1 MPSDETATNPIEP
14 RRRRISAESF
24 RTGRNIAQQNFQTNL
39 NNRIFNSIQDI
50 EIKTL
55 NNERKITSIKN
66 ILGYQKSEL
75 KENLAAVSPQAV
87 MLRNLDAIL
96 ETIRADA
103 KLEKKDDEY
112 DRRKAENTKRRLQEN
127 KLEKRYEGLRKTTEK
142 ILAPVRGIIG
152 RIVQAFLAILA
163 GKFIVKLIDFVGDPK
178 NQKKINSVIRFFSD
192 NGPKLL
198 TAYLMFGTRFGRAIG
213 KLSALIIRSSL
224 RIGAAT
230 LLLLKKFGLRGA
242 GGLARNLLGPKGRA
256 VGTALQ
262 VAGTAATFLG
272 IQNLIGGAFGGG
284 EDQDQEVQGLYGG
297 GIFTSDGLV
306 DGPYGYDKVNAR
318 LTDGEFVMSAPAVA
332 AIGPSVLERIN
343 AKYGGDNTP
352 RMVSGKLFAN
362 EGGLV
367 NNDIR
372 NFAPGLERL
381 TAARTGQAGL
391 GYYMGQI
398 MPAQTGMSRTDGR
411 SETKLITS
419 SGSIERRLPTRAELS
434 AAQKMRGF
442 LKPGQMS
449 GSKAHYRFPE
459 TGVADIGLSY
469 ISRGDGFYSSD
480 SFSQRE
486 MYSYVGQEDIDAN
499 KKQLMSMFPQG
510 TTLKNIL
517 NYNVAG
523 MSPLDV
529 HRAFVSS
536 DAYKATEAKK
546 AEADRMYNE
555 DLTAIGV
562 DISKPYMD
570 AAGVIKQDGK
580 VFANTGIFGF
590 NKPKVMTPQPPAAG
604 QAKVIVVND
613 SAPQSQEVPTPSS
626 PNITIPSIPL
636 PGMNRSKA
644 VTLQVGV

>member
-1 MPSDETATNPIEP
+1 MLSDETTSNPIEP

-24 RTGRNIAQQNFQTNL
+24 RTGRNIARETYQNS
-39 NNRIFNSIQDI
+39 FNSNVLTNIANVEQRVAF
-50 EIKTL
+50 
-55 NNERKITSIKN
+55 NERKISIVSN
-66 ILGYQKSEL
+66 ILRYQKSNL
-75 KENLAAVSPQAV
+75 KENLKSVSPQAI

-96 ETIRADA
+96 DELRAEA
-103 KLEKKDDEY
+103 KLEKDQKDDE
-112 DRRKAENTKRRLQEN
+112 RKKAENERRRLRES
-127 KLEKRYEGLRKTTEK
+127 KLEKRYDGLQKTTQK
-142 ILAPVRGIIG
+142 ILAPVKGILD
-152 RIVQAFLAILA
+152 RIFQALIAIVA
-163 GKFIVKLIDFVGDPK
+163 GKFLVKLISFVTDPRNK
-178 NQKKINSVIRFFSD
+178 EKIASTIRFLSD

-198 TAYLMFGTRFGRAIG
+198 AAYLLFGTRFGRSVGRLSGFLIKGAI
-213 KLSALIIRSSL
+213 

-230 LLLLKKFGLRGA
+230 ALLLRKLGLKSA
-242 GGLARNLLGPKGRA
+242 GGLARGLLGRRGA
-256 VGTALQ
+256 AIGTGIQAATAAAGFIALQ
-262 VAGTAATFLG
+262 NFLSG
-272 IQNLIGGAFGGG
+272 GGG
-284 EDQDQEVQGLYGG
+284 EEVQAFSGG
-297 GIFTSDGLV
+297 GIFSSDGLV
-306 DGPYGYDKVNAR
+306 DGPYGNDQVNAR

-343 AKYGGDNTP
+343 AKYGGSNTP
-352 RMVSGKLFAN
+352 RMVDGKLFAN

-367 NNDIR
+367 LNDIR

-398 MPAQTGMSRTDGR
+398 MPAQTGMTRTEGS
-411 SETKLITS
+411 SETKLMTS
-419 SGSIERRLPTRAELS
+419 SGPRERRLPTRAELS

-449 GSKAHYRFPE
+449 GYKAHYRFPE
-459 TGVADIGLSY
+459 TGVTDIGLST
-469 ISRGDGFYSSD
+469 ISRGKDFYASD
-480 SFSQRE
+480 SFRE
-486 MYSYVGQEDIDAN
+486 RTMGAFVGQEDIDAN

-546 AEADRMYNE
+546 AEAERMYNE

-590 NKPKVMTPQPPAAG
+590 NEPRVLTPEPPIARQPQVMIMNTGSSTPQPLG
-604 QAKVIVVND
+604 QNR
-613 SAPQSQEVPTPSS
+613 PSS
-626 PNITIPSIPL
+626 RTHTPVPL
-636 PGMNRSKA
+636 ASHSSNK
-644 VTLQVGV
+644 VKTLGLI

>member
-419 SGSIERRLPTRAELS
+419 SGPIERRLPTREELS
-434 AAQKMRGF
+434 TAQKMRGF

-459 TGVADIGLSY
+459 TGVADIGLSS

-546 AEADRMYNE
+546 AEAERMYNE

-590 NKPKVMTPQPPAAG
+590 NEPKVLTPEPPMTRQPQVMIMNTGSSTPQPVG
-604 QAKVIVVND
+604 QMR
-613 SAPQSQEVPTPSS
+613 PSS
-626 PNITIPSIPL
+626 RTHTPVPL
-636 PGMNRSKA
+636 ASHSSNK
-644 VTLQVGV
+644 VKTLGLI

>member
-14 RRRRISAESF
+14 RRQRISAESF

-39 NNRIFNSIQDI
+39 NNRILNSIQDV
-50 EIKTL
+50 EIKTF

-112 DRRKAENTKRRLQEN
+112 ERRKAENTKRRLQEN
-127 KLEKRYEGLRKTTEK
+127 RLEKRYEGLRKTTEK

-178 NQKKINSVIRFFSD
+178 NQKKINSVIRFLSD
-192 NGPKLL
+192 HGPKLL
-198 TAYLMFGTRFGRAIG
+198 TAYLMFGTRFGRTIG

-242 GGLARNLLGPKGRA
+242 GGLARNLLGPRGRA
-256 VGTALQ
+256 IGTALQ

-284 EDQDQEVQGLYGG
+284 EDQEAQGLYGG

-306 DGPYGYDKVNAR
+306 DGPYGYDRVNAR

-419 SGSIERRLPTRAELS
+419 SGPIERRLPTREELS
-434 AAQKMRGF
+434 TAQKMRGF

-459 TGVADIGLSY
+459 TGVADIGYST
-469 ISRGDGFYSSD
+469 ISRGKDFYASD

-546 AEADRMYNE
+546 AEAERMYNE

-590 NKPKVMTPQPPAAG
+590 NEPKVLTPEPPMTRQPQVMIMNTGSSTPQPVG
-604 QAKVIVVND
+604 QMR
-613 SAPQSQEVPTPSS
+613 PSS
-626 PNITIPSIPL
+626 RTHTPVPL
-636 PGMNRSKA
+636 ASHSSNK
-644 VTLQVGV
+644 VKTLGLI

>member
-14 RRRRISAESF
+14 RRQRISAESF
-24 RTGRNIAQQNFQTNL
+24 RTGRNIAQQNFQANL
-39 NNRIFNSIQDI
+39 NNRILNSIQDV
-50 EIKTL
+50 EIKTF

-112 DRRKAENTKRRLQEN
+112 ERRKAENTKRRLQEN
-127 KLEKRYEGLRKTTEK
+127 RLEKRYEGLRKTTEK
-142 ILAPVRGIIG
+142 ILAPVRGIIE
-152 RIVQAFLAILA
+152 RIIQAFLAILA
-163 GKFIVKLIDFVGDPK
+163 GKFIVKLIGFITDPK
-178 NQKKINSVIRFFSD
+178 NQQKINSVIRFLSD
-192 NGPKLL
+192 HGPKLL
-198 TAYLMFGTRFGRAIG
+198 TAYLMFGTRFGRTIG

-284 EDQDQEVQGLYGG
+284 EDQDQEAQGLYGG

-419 SGSIERRLPTRAELS
+419 SGPIERRLPTREELS
-434 AAQKMRGF
+434 TAQKMRGF

-449 GSKAHYRFPE
+449 GYKAHYRFPE
-459 TGVADIGLSY
+459 TGVTDIGLST
-469 ISRGDGFYSSD
+469 ISRGKDFYASD
-480 SFSQRE
+480 SSRE
-486 MYSYVGQEDIDAN
+486 RTMGAFVGQEDIDAN

-546 AEADRMYNE
+546 AEAERMYNE

-570 AAGVIKQDGK
+570 AMGVIKQDGK

-590 NKPKVMTPQPPAAG
+590 NEPRVLTPEPPIARQPQVMIMNTGSSTPQPLG
-604 QAKVIVVND
+604 QNR
-613 SAPQSQEVPTPSS
+613 PSS
-626 PNITIPSIPL
+626 RTHTPVPL
-636 PGMNRSKA
+636 ASHSSNK
-644 VTLQVGV
+644 VKTLGLI

>member
-1 MPSDETATNPIEP
+1 MLSDETTSNPIEP

-24 RTGRNIAQQNFQTNL
+24 RTGRNIARETYQNS
-39 NNRIFNSIQDI
+39 FNSDVLTNIANVEQRVAF
-50 EIKTL
+50 
-55 NNERKITSIKN
+55 NERKISIVSN
-66 ILGYQKSEL
+66 ILRYQKSDL
-75 KENLAAVSPQAV
+75 KENLKSVSPQAI

-96 ETIRADA
+96 DELRAEA
-103 KLEKKDDEY
+103 KLEKDQKDDE
-112 DRRKAENTKRRLQEN
+112 RKKAENERRRLRES
-127 KLEKRYEGLRKTTEK
+127 KLEKRYDGLQKTTQK
-142 ILAPVRGIIG
+142 ILAPVKGILD
-152 RIVQAFLAILA
+152 RIFQALIAIVA
-163 GKFIVKLIDFVGDPK
+163 GKFLVKLISFVTDPRNK
-178 NQKKINSVIRFFSD
+178 EKIASTIRFLSD

-198 TAYLMFGTRFGRAIG
+198 AAYLLFGTRFGRSVGRLSGFLIKGAI
-213 KLSALIIRSSL
+213 

-230 LLLLKKFGLRGA
+230 ALLLRKLGLKSA
-242 GGLARNLLGPKGRA
+242 GGLARGLLGRRGA
-256 VGTALQ
+256 AIGTGIQAATAAAGFIALQ
-262 VAGTAATFLG
+262 NFLSG
-272 IQNLIGGAFGGG
+272 GGG
-284 EDQDQEVQGLYGG
+284 EEVQAFSGG
-297 GIFTSDGLV
+297 GVFSSDGLV
-306 DGPYGYDKVNAR
+306 DGPYGNDQVNAR

-343 AKYGGDNTP
+343 AKYGGSNTP
-352 RMVSGKLFAN
+352 RMVDGKLFAN

-367 NNDIR
+367 LNDIR

-419 SGSIERRLPTRAELS
+419 SGPIERRLPTRTELS

-469 ISRGDGFYSSD
+469 ISRGDGTYASD

-546 AEADRMYNE
+546 AEAERMYNE

-570 AAGVIKQDGK
+570 AMGVIKQDGK

-590 NKPKVMTPQPPAAG
+590 NEPRVLTPEPPIARQPQVMIMNTGSSTPQPLG
-604 QAKVIVVND
+604 QNR
-613 SAPQSQEVPTPSS
+613 PSS
-626 PNITIPSIPL
+626 RTHTPVPL
-636 PGMNRSKA
+636 ASHSSNK
-644 VTLQVGV
+644 VKTLGLI

>member
-14 RRRRISAESF
+14 RRQRISAESF

-39 NNRIFNSIQDI
+39 NNRILNSIQDV
-50 EIKTL
+50 EIKTF

-112 DRRKAENTKRRLQEN
+112 ERRKAENTKRRLQEN
-127 KLEKRYEGLRKTTEK
+127 RLEKRYEGLRKTTEK

-152 RIVQAFLAILA
+152 RIIQAFLAILA
-163 GKFIVKLIDFVGDPK
+163 GKFIVKLIGFITDPK
-178 NQKKINSVIRFFSD
+178 NQQKINSVIRFLSD
-192 NGPKLL
+192 HGPKLL
-198 TAYLMFGTRFGRAIG
+198 TAYLMFGTRFGRTIG

-284 EDQDQEVQGLYGG
+284 EDQDQEAQGLYGG

-306 DGPYGYDKVNAR
+306 DGPYGYDRVNAR

-362 EGGLV
+362 EGGL
-367 NNDIR
+367 I

-391 GYYMGQI
+391 GFYPGQI
-398 MPAQTGMSRTDGR
+398 QPTQTLITRTDSR
-411 SETKLITS
+411 EEIKESFS
-419 SGSIERRLPTRAELS
+419 SGPIQRRLPTRSELS
-434 AAQKMRGF
+434 AAKAARGF

-449 GSKAHYRFPE
+449 GTRYE
-459 TGVADIGLSY
+459 
-469 ISRGDGFYSSD
+469 D
-480 SFSQRE
+480 SF
-486 MYSYVGQEDIDAN
+486 IDGIDRGMIHSIERTPEGYASSRFEEQTLSAN
-499 KKQLMSMFPQG
+499 FDERDLSENKQQLMSLFPQG
-510 TTLKNIL
+510 TSLKNIL
-517 NYNVAG
+517 NYNVSG
-523 MSPLDV
+523 MTPLEV
-529 HRAFVSS
+529 QKTLVKS
-536 DAYKATEAKK
+536 DAYKATQARELEA
-546 AEADRMYNE
+546 ERMYNE
-555 DLTAIGV
+555 DLSAMGV
-562 DISKPYMD
+562 DISKPFSD
-570 AAGVIKQDGK
+570 FGGVIKQDGK

-590 NKPKVMTPQPPAAG
+590 NEPKVLTPEPPMTRQPQVMIMNTGSSTPQPLG
-604 QAKVIVVND
+604 QNR
-613 SAPQSQEVPTPSS
+613 PSS
-626 PNITIPSIPL
+626 RTHTPVPL
-636 PGMNRSKA
+636 ASHSSNK
-644 VTLQVGV
+644 VKTLGLI

>member
-14 RRRRISAESF
+14 RRQRISAESF

-39 NNRIFNSIQDI
+39 NNRILNSIQDV
-50 EIKTL
+50 EIKTF

-112 DRRKAENTKRRLQEN
+112 ERRKAENTKRRLQEN
-127 KLEKRYEGLRKTTEK
+127 RLEKRYEGLRKTTEK

-242 GGLARNLLGPKGRA
+242 GGLARNLLGPRGRA
-256 VGTALQ
+256 IGTALQ

-284 EDQDQEVQGLYGG
+284 EDQEAQGLYGG

-306 DGPYGYDKVNAR
+306 DGPYGYDRVNAR

-419 SGSIERRLPTRAELS
+419 SGPIERRLPTREELS
-434 AAQKMRGF
+434 TAQKMRGF

-459 TGVADIGLSY
+459 TGVADIGYST
-469 ISRGDGFYSSD
+469 ISRGKDFYASD

-546 AEADRMYNE
+546 AEAERMYNE

-590 NKPKVMTPQPPAAG
+590 NEPKVLTPEPPMARQPQVMIMNTGSSTPQPVG
-604 QAKVIVVND
+604 QMR
-613 SAPQSQEVPTPSS
+613 PSS
-626 PNITIPSIPL
+626 RTHTPVPL
-636 PGMNRSKA
+636 ASHSSNK
-644 VTLQVGV
+644 VKTLGLI